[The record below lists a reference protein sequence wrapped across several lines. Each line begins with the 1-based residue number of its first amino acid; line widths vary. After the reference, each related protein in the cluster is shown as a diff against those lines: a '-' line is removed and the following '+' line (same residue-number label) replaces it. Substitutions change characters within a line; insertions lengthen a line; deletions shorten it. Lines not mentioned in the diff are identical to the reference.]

1 MMADDTLIGKLERS
15 LAQKGITENTG
26 PALNSRSLKMS
37 SFLPGLGLGKNYEK
51 SATISHPCQGYIV
64 AYKAA
69 TEPAV
74 QNIEDQL
81 RYAAAKRPSFEMFNF
96 LYKVWIPSLPGSGYN
111 SWGPK
116 DWKSAEK
123 FKKLLWGQQW
133 MPIDVSVVGV
143 QGAPPP
149 GAWVEVTFPTWPAS
163 LANPKITAVGEVSK
177 EVSTK
182 IPTRQAPPTTKQ
194 AFALGSSPETMG
206 TNPGSVGSSGDFDTP
221 APNNSNVDPN
231 DQGPIKG
238 LGSYRRGQRNKNMKT
253 IERYMKKFGVTN
265 RYMKIAILS
274 VIAKESGL
282 KPKGEKGYGAA
293 SVARIKEIFGSR
305 VSKFSD
311 AELNELKKDDKKFF
325 NWIYGGHFPNFKQY
339 GNRPD
344 TSDGYDYRGRG
355 MNQITFRT
363 AYKNAGERIGVD
375 FLGTPELLNDP
386 EHASH
391 AAVDFLVRRL
401 KQPASPVSGDINN
414 VGSQAEAN
422 EVAARANA
430 GWRKEGT
437 ALERA
442 IDSTNKA
449 SYKFE

>member
-1 MMADDTLIGKLERS
+1 VADDTLIEKLERS
-15 LAQKGITENTG
+15 IAHAGITENPG
-26 PALNSRSLKMS
+26 APLNPRSLKMS
-37 SFLPGLGLGKNYEK
+37 SFLPALGLGLNYKK
-51 SATISHPCQGYIV
+51 SATISHPCRGYIV
-64 AYKAA
+64 AYKAV

-74 QNIEDQL
+74 QSIEDQMQ
-81 RYAAAKRPSFEMFNF
+81 YAASKRPSFEMFNF
-96 LYKVWIPSLPGSGYN
+96 LYKVWIPALPGSGYN
-111 SWGPK
+111 SFGPK
-116 DWKSAEK
+116 DWKSKEK
-123 FKKLLWGQQW
+123 FTKLLWGQQW
-133 MPIDVSVVGV
+133 MPIDLSVVNV

-149 GAWVEVTFPTWPAS
+149 GSEVRVTFPAWPAS
-163 LANPKITAVGEVSK
+163 LANPKITAVGPVSK
-177 EVSTK
+177 EISSK

-194 AFALGSSPETMG
+194 AFALGSSPATMG
-206 TNPGSVGSSGDFDTP
+206 TSPGSRGSSGDFDTP
-221 APNNSNVDPN
+221 APNNPKVDPN

-238 LGSYRRGQRNKNMKT
+238 LGAYKRGERNRNMKI

-265 RYMKIAILS
+265 RYMKIALLS

-282 KPKGEKGYGAA
+282 KPKAEKGYGKA
-293 SVARIKEIFGSR
+293 SVARIKDIFGAR

-311 AELNELKKDDKKFF
+311 AELNELKKDDRKFF
-325 NWIYGGHFPNFKQY
+325 SWIYGGHFPNFKQY

-344 TSDGYDYRGRG
+344 TDDGYDYRGRG

-363 AYKNAGERIGVD
+363 AYKNAGDRIGVD
-375 FLGTPELLNDP
+375 FVGNPDLLNDP

-391 AAVDFLVRRL
+391 AAIDFLVRRL
-401 KQPASPVSGDINN
+401 KQPKSPVSGDINN

-430 GWRKEGT
+430 GWNKEGR
-437 ALERA
+437 ALDRA